1 MKLNTDIVEK
11 LLGAVLATKDE
22 EIGCGQC
29 FDRIEKFAEM
39 KLSGKSPGEAMPLVE
54 EHLQRCDECRE
65 EYEALLEGLQ
75 KLRDSGENI
84 L

>member
-1 MKLNTDIVEK
+1 MKLNTDIVEN

-29 FDRIEKFAEM
+29 YDRIEKFAEL
-39 KLSGKSPGEAMPLVE
+39 KLSGKSPEEAMPLVE
-54 EHLQRCDECRE
+54 EHLQRCEECRE
-65 EYEALLEGLQ
+65 EYQALLEGLR
-75 KLRDSGENI
+75 KLEDADENI